1 MNSKL
6 FSPYTI
12 KNVTLK
18 NRIVMSPMC
27 MYSSGSEDGSVTNF
41 HLIHYG
47 TRAAGQVGL
56 VMVEA
61 TAVLAE
67 GRISNKDLG
76 IWDDNLIEGLHK
88 TTTFIHD
95 NGAKAA
101 IQLAHAGRKAE
112 LDTNAFAPSAIPFND
127 TMKIP
132 VEMNIQQIKET
143 ILAFQKAALRSKQ
156 AGFDVIELHGAH
168 GYLINEFLSPLT
180 NKRTD
185 EYGGSPENR
194 YRFLRE
200 IIDSVNE
207 VWDDQYSFVFQQMI
221 IILTG

>member
-1 MNSKL
+1 
-6 FSPYTI
+6 
-12 KNVTLK
+12 
-18 NRIVMSPMC
+18 
-27 MYSSGSEDGSVTNF
+27 
-41 HLIHYG
+41 
-47 TRAAGQVGL
+47 
-56 VMVEA
+56 MVEA

-95 NGAKAA
+95 NGAKGA

-127 TMKIP
+127 KMKIP

-143 ILAFQKAALRSKQ
+143 ILAFQRVRSKQ

-185 EYGGSPENR
+185 KYGSPENR

-221 IILTG
+221 ITLTG

>member
-1 MNSKL
+1 
-6 FSPYTI
+6 
-12 KNVTLK
+12 
-18 NRIVMSPMC
+18 
-27 MYSSGSEDGSVTNF
+27 
-41 HLIHYG
+41 
-47 TRAAGQVGL
+47 
-56 VMVEA
+56 MVEA

-143 ILAFQKAALRSKQ
+143 ILAFQ
-156 AGFDVIELHGAH
+156 
-168 GYLINEFLSPLT
+168 
-180 NKRTD
+180 
-185 EYGGSPENR
+185 R
-194 YRFLRE
+194 YCVTFKTSR
-200 IIDSVNE
+200 I
-207 VWDDQYSFVFQQMI
+207 
-221 IILTG
+221 